1 MAGRFSRCVRF
12 GKKRQGVYNNIYR
25 SVLLEMLEQYL
36 YRLVYPLLKN
46 VVDEKSKGLSVRDKD
61 REYSISPISINT
73 RS

>member
-1 MAGRFSRCVRF
+1 
-12 GKKRQGVYNNIYR
+12 
-25 SVLLEMLEQYL
+25 MLEQYL